1 MLQPVGDLTDDGPAF
16 GATTAE
22 VEGAKLVHDT
32 LRQLTTLSSGSILIM
47 ATLLD
52 RVISQPA
59 QRWLVALSFGAFV
72 VCLVC
77 AGMGMGAVS
86 GLLSGRRFAALAP
99 RRLRSFAGRRYD
111 QSGGPLFGSI
121 IAAWVSFVIGMA
133 ALGLF
138 ALLNFA

>member
-1 MLQPVGDLTDDGPAF
+1 MAEPADEAPAF

-52 RVISQPA
+52 RVTSQPA
-59 QRWLVALSFGAFV
+59 QRWLIGVSFGGFV

-77 AGMGMGAVS
+77 AAMGMGAIS

-99 RRLRSFAGRRYD
+99 RRFRPFAGRQYERT
-111 QSGGPLFGSI
+111 GAPLFASI
-121 IAAWVSFVIGMA
+121 IGAWISFVIGMA

-138 ALLNFA
+138 ALLNFS